1 MHKLMHKLKENK
13 IILVSV
19 LMSVTLSAIVC
30 LGVCMHM
37 DKNKYTMIATGSLYV
52 NVQDFGA
59 RGDGKTDDTAAIVS
73 AMKSYDGKGG
83 IVWFPDGAYMFSNLV
98 VPDNITLLMSD
109 FDDYYEYTDPTK
121 KVDMK
126 CCLKRL
132 DGSKGTAIINNG
144 MLQNIMI
151 NGNNVGSDVCVEN
164 YGRVDGL
171 CVVRAYD
178 AVLWKKGDIENLRL
192 HGNKNDAL
200 ICEAVDHNLTNFN
213 ISSNANGMVFKDAA
227 TLRITDGKVEWNG
240 KNNILNAGNSAE
252 LTFDDVFLD
261 SANWY
266 NIYST
271 GNFYNVRFTN
281 CTFIGSQRRLQT
293 SPEKN
298 YLSMFY
304 FSNNS
309 TGLVFDACYFRKYN
323 MRGGNGSAKEQ
334 VKSLLTYQHEFV
346 NQQPIIF
353 SACINELPIRNKDD
367 SPNLVYQLLGT
378 ADGNGADTTFVRGQ
392 KVVIGESSTADI
404 KLKSDA
410 TTGSLVYDWQ
420 RKKLLINLW
429 GKWYDV
435 LGNEPDKSYTN

>member
-1 MHKLMHKLKENK
+1 MTLLLIKKILTKKGDFKMNKLTENK
-13 IILVSV
+13 IMLVAV
-19 LMSVTLSAIVC
+19 LMSVTLSVIAC
-30 LGVCMHM
+30 LGIYMHTGI
-37 DKNKYTMIATGSLYV
+37 NKQTLYV

-73 AMKSYDGKGG
+73 AMKSYNGKGG
-83 IVWFPDGAYMFSNLV
+83 IVWFPDGVYMFSNLV

-109 FDDYYEYTDPTK
+109 FDEHYEYTDPTK

-126 CCLKRL
+126 CGLKRL

-144 MLQNIMI
+144 TLQNIMI
-151 NGNNVGSDVCVEN
+151 NGNNVGSGVCVEN
-164 YGRVDGL
+164 YGKIDGL

-192 HGNKNDAL
+192 YGNKNDAL
-200 ICEAVDHNLTNFN
+200 ICEAVDYSLTNFN
-213 ISSNANGMVFKDAA
+213 ISSNANGMVFRNAA

-240 KNNILNAGNSAE
+240 RNNILNAGNSSE
-252 LTFDDVFLD
+252 LTFDDIFLD
-261 SANWY
+261 AANWY
-266 NIYST
+266 NIYSI

-281 CTFIGSQRRLQT
+281 CTFIGSQRRYQT
-293 SPEKN
+293 APEKD

-334 VKSLLTYQHEFV
+334 VKYLLTYQHQYV

-353 SACINELPIRNKDD
+353 SACINELPICNKDD
-367 SPNLVYQLLGT
+367 SPNLVYQLFGT
-378 ADGNGADTTFVRGQ
+378 A
-392 KVVIGESSTADI
+392 E
-404 KLKSDA
+404 
-410 TTGSLVYDWQ
+410 
-420 RKKLLINLW
+420 
-429 GKWYDV
+429 
-435 LGNEPDKSYTN
+435 